1 MSKKTHKAV
10 YSILAN
16 DANVRTEVGARI
28 YPTFIPENIT
38 FPAVVYRIT
47 DKQPQDTKDGVIG
60 SIDTLTLDIYHD
72 RASETIDIADVLRT
86 ALDRYRG
93 TVQSVVI
100 DRIVYEGE
108 SDEILI
114 PELALFHLTQT
125 YRIRVKY

>member
-16 DANVRTEVGARI
+16 DANVTAEVGTRI
-28 YPTFIPENIT
+28 YPTFIPENIS
-38 FPAVVYRIT
+38 FPAIVYRIT
-47 DKQPQDTKDGVIG
+47 EKEPQDTKDGVIG
-60 SIDTLTLDIYHD
+60 SIDTLTIDIYHN
-72 RASETIDIADVLRT
+72 RAEETIDIADVVRT

-100 DRIVYEGE
+100 DRTIYEGE

-114 PELALFHLTQT
+114 PELALFHLSQT